1 MCVRNRK
8 WWDTSCAIRIRRL
21 RRRKERSGSSCFLL
35 LAVRRV
41 SESNW
46 TERDSIYDRPLGSFF
61 FSLGLAFSQPFTA
74 TSLFLFLSPLWLS
87 SVYSHADRQQTRSNT
102 FLASVSDRRL
112 EKKNEKETRE
122 LAVGSARFW
131 ITVGQR
137 GRLSRWKSRRDTENL
152 IRTKVFFA
160 SSSLRHPRASS
171 RATTKTHRCP
181 HAMYLRIDVEKEK
194 SGITRWSCGL
204 QVLNQEQPNCVFA
217 VAHKMP
223 DGCRCGRT
231 LRCESI
237 IHIDWVGSC
246 CIFHSFILR
255 PHPAGRV
262 VSALT
267 TSLICPHI
275 INICGNLLR
284 WKMALKNATTDFLI
298 PSRSFGIRLS
308 ALNFPSV
315 RPVVCAFPPSSSRSI
330 SIRLL
335 PYSSRPQKTERASIP
350 QRH

>member
-152 IRTKVFFA
+152 IRTKVF
-160 SSSLRHPRASS
+160 
-171 RATTKTHRCP
+171 
-181 HAMYLRIDVEKEK
+181 
-194 SGITRWSCGL
+194 
-204 QVLNQEQPNCVFA
+204 
-217 VAHKMP
+217 
-223 DGCRCGRT
+223 
-231 LRCESI
+231 
-237 IHIDWVGSC
+237 
-246 CIFHSFILR
+246 
-255 PHPAGRV
+255 
-262 VSALT
+262 
-267 TSLICPHI
+267 
-275 INICGNLLR
+275 
-284 WKMALKNATTDFLI
+284 
-298 PSRSFGIRLS
+298 
-308 ALNFPSV
+308 
-315 RPVVCAFPPSSSRSI
+315 
-330 SIRLL
+330 LL
-335 PYSSRPQKTERASIP
+335 PLLYDIRVRRPGQP
-350 QRH
+350 PRHTDAHMQCIYV

>member
-61 FSLGLAFSQPFTA
+61 SPWVLPSHNPLLLL
-74 TSLFLFLSPLWLS
+74 LFFFFFFVPLWLS

-152 IRTKVFFA
+152 IRTKVF
-160 SSSLRHPRASS
+160 
-171 RATTKTHRCP
+171 
-181 HAMYLRIDVEKEK
+181 
-194 SGITRWSCGL
+194 
-204 QVLNQEQPNCVFA
+204 
-217 VAHKMP
+217 
-223 DGCRCGRT
+223 
-231 LRCESI
+231 
-237 IHIDWVGSC
+237 
-246 CIFHSFILR
+246 
-255 PHPAGRV
+255 
-262 VSALT
+262 
-267 TSLICPHI
+267 
-275 INICGNLLR
+275 
-284 WKMALKNATTDFLI
+284 
-298 PSRSFGIRLS
+298 
-308 ALNFPSV
+308 
-315 RPVVCAFPPSSSRSI
+315 
-330 SIRLL
+330 LL
-335 PYSSRPQKTERASIP
+335 PLLYDIRVRRPGQP
-350 QRH
+350 PRHTDAHMQCIYV

>member
-1 MCVRNRK
+1 MTDHWGLFFSPWVLPSHNP
-8 WWDTSCAIRIRRL
+8 
-21 RRRKERSGSSCFLL
+21 LL
-35 LAVRRV
+35 L
-41 SESNW
+41 
-46 TERDSIYDRPLGSFF
+46 L
-61 FSLGLAFSQPFTA
+61 
-74 TSLFLFLSPLWLS
+74 LFFLSPSGSLACTHTQTDSRHGATLFWLQSAIADWKRKKRRGDEGTS
-87 SVYSHADRQQTRSNT
+87 SRLGPVLDYSRSERTTESMKVKTRHWE
-102 FLASVSDRRL
+102 FD
-112 EKKNEKETRE
+112 
-122 LAVGSARFW
+122 
-131 ITVGQR
+131 Q
-137 GRLSRWKSRRDTENL
+137 DTC
-152 IRTKVFFA
+152 FFA

-217 VAHKMP
+217 VVHKMP

-315 RPVVCAFPPSSSRSI
+315 RPVVCTFPPSSSRSI

-335 PYSSRPQKTERASIP
+335 PYSSQPQKTERASIP